1 MDKRWIVVVQCP
13 FCYLLVRQC
22 DSETVVFKNIIR
34 AIQHTKV
41 LEMYCLTV
49 SLSQEGLKALS
60 APRQTMRK
68 VLDNHGVITEW

>member
-1 MDKRWIVVVQCP
+1 MDKRWIEAVLFS
-13 FCYLLVRQC
+13 FCYPLVRQQ
-22 DSETVVFKNIIR
+22 DSKTVVFKNIIR
-34 AIQHTKV
+34 AMQYTKV

-68 VLDNHGVITEW
+68 VLDNIGAITEW